1 VNLDKLIERLKGG
14 WRPKELM
21 LSDVLAIYER
31 MGWTVS
37 TRKGTSHIVLRKSGT
52 PRPEV
57 IAPDGRKVKADVI
70 SSLIGHLMAE
80 D

>member
-21 LSDVLAIYER
+21 LSEVLAIYER

-37 TRKGTSHIVLRKSGT
+37 KPKGSSHYVLRKAGM

-57 IAPDGRKVKADVI
+57 VVPQGKKVRVEVVEA
-70 SSLIGHLMAE
+70 LIRHLTAE
-80 D
+80 K